1 MIGAMIEGSSP
12 FFHMELIVLFI
23 ICAVLVF
30 APRKG
35 GRWPSK
41 GAILLGMAFLLWF
54 LVAMGFGT
62 LWNHFFG
69 TTPTP

>member
-1 MIGAMIEGSSP
+1 MVEGSSP
-12 FFHMELIVLFI
+12 FFSYMELVVLFI
-23 ICAVLVF
+23 IGALLIF
-30 APRKG
+30 GPRKG

-41 GAILLGMAFLLWF
+41 GAIILGAAFLLWF

-69 TTPTP
+69 PIPQP